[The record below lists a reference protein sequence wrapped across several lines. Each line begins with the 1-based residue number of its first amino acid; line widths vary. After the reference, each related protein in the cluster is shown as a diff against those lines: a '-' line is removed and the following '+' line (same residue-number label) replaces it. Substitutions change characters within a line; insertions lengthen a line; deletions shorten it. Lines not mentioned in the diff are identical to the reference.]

1 MRADAAAEEAENSAR
16 QGLSVAQ
23 AEESAMA
30 VLLEGLTDV
39 TSSQEESEQEE
50 AYQRQAEQDELL
62 RRISFLHVQLLTGD
76 TSDLLTGQFRCGD
89 TFSGSLVQIINFL
102 LSLVEG
108 KLDLTFRQ
116 TQHVPVDTGSNGSQ
130 QLVCSVI
137 TGLDRSYL
145 LFSRFTIGGS
155 VDVRLL

>member
-1 MRADAAAEEAENSAR
+1 MARKRVSYYELYLKRYLQDIGHPKSDDQEFITMRADAAAEEAENSAR

-62 RRISFLHVQLLTGD
+62 RRE
-76 TSDLLTGQFRCGD
+76 
-89 TFSGSLVQIINFL
+89 SGYYVSEEIPDN
-102 LSLVEG
+102 E
-108 KLDLTFRQ
+108 
-116 TQHVPVDTGSNGSQ
+116 NNN
-130 QLVCSVI
+130 
-137 TGLDRSYL
+137 
-145 LFSRFTIGGS
+145 
-155 VDVRLL
+155 